1 MANKL
6 GNDGHFSVEWYYVQK
21 PQTKMLSKGHSLEEC
36 FLLHLGQYMLIV
48 AFSSSYFFLI
58 FRVSNW
64 EPIVLKIYILKFSK
78 RFPVFSLVIP
88 PKLTG
93 FKFLL

>member
-6 GNDGHFSVEWYYVQK
+6 GNDGNFSVEWSSVQK
-21 PQTKMLSKGHSLEEC
+21 PQTEMLSNGNSLEEC

-48 AFSSSYFFLI
+48 AFSSSYFFFIL
-58 FRVSNW
+58 RVSNL
-64 EPIVLKIYILKFSK
+64 ECIVLKISVVKFSK
-78 RFPVFSLVIP
+78 RFPISALVIP
-88 PKLTG
+88 PELIG

>member
-1 MANKL
+1 MDNEH
-6 GNDGHFSVEWYYVQK
+6 GNDGNFSVEWSSVQK
-21 PQTKMLSKGHSLEEC
+21 PQTEILSNGHSLKEC
-36 FLLHLGQYMLIV
+36 FLLHLGQYMLIG

-64 EPIVLKIYILKFSK
+64 EPIVLKISSLTFCK
-78 RFPVFSLVIP
+78 RFSIYTLVIP
-88 PKLTG
+88 PGLTG